1 MISLS
6 LKLLLYLVL
15 IVSSDPKCMRM
26 STVVASSDPLTVD
39 NISLNG
45 RMIRTVEFIDFFLLG
60 NGSRETQKE
69 YNNRRLRLLHQLTK

>member
-1 MISLS
+1 MPCDLS
-6 LKLLLYLVL
+6 KFEIIVVL
-15 IVSSDPKCMRM
+15 SFEVSSDPKCMRM

-60 NGSRETQKE
+60 NGSMGVQQSTA
-69 YNNRRLRLLHQLTK
+69 